1 LSIKDGD
8 TIKIDYTGKLDDGS
22 VFDSSEKH
30 GEPLEFTVGEG
41 QVISGFEEAVRGM
54 DEGDE
59 KEFRIEPSE
68 AYGEYNENLSQQ
80 VPKDAIQA
88 NMDIQEGMMI
98 LVRTPDGRE
107 MPAKVTRMGDEEITL
122 DMNHPLAGKALNF
135 NIKIVEA

>member
-1 LSIKDGD
+1 MSVKDGD

-54 DEGDE
+54 EEGEE

-68 AYGEYNENLSQQ
+68 AYGEYNESLSQQ

-107 MPAKVTRMGDEEITL
+107 MPAKVTKMGDEEITL

>member
-1 LSIKDGD
+1 LSVKDGD

-54 DEGDE
+54 EEGEE

-68 AYGEYNENLSQQ
+68 AYGEYNESLSQQ

-107 MPAKVTRMGDEEITL
+107 MPAKVTKMGDEEITL

>member
-1 LSIKDGD
+1 MSIKDGD

-22 VFDSSEKH
+22 VFDSSEQH
-30 GEPLEFTVGEG
+30 GEPLEFTVGAN

-68 AYGEYNENLSQQ
+68 AYGEYNENLTQQ
-80 VPKDAIQA
+80 VPKDIIQS
-88 NMDIQEGMMI
+88 NMDIEEGMMI

-107 MPAKVTRMGDEEITL
+107 MPAKVAEVGDEQLTL

-135 NIKIVEA
+135 NIRVVEA